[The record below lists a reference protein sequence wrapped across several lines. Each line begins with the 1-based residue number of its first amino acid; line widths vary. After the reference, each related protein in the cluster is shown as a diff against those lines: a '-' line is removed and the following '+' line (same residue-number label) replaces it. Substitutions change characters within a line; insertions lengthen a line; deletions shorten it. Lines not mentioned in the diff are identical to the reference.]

1 MMMTNKTVDINEIII
16 RYLDA
21 SATQEE
27 KICLLQWLK
36 KSEKNRSDFVETRDL
51 WLACEVVTDNE
62 LEVEI
67 ALDRFKS
74 RILSERNR
82 FPVRRERSS
91 LFFIQVAAVFLLL
104 IGIGYWFAI
113 RPNFGTK
120 ELLVKN
126 QIITANGSKGRFEL
140 PDGTIV
146 WLNGNSKLTYWDSY
160 TNGKRD
166 VTLKGEAYFEVKK
179 NANSPFSVQ
188 LGDLVIQVLGTKF
201 NVSNYGTDRMIK
213 TALLSGSIK
222 ITGSTFKNE
231 VILKPDQLFTYSKQ
245 LNKGFVDKVEAQ
257 LYANWIKDKLIFDN
271 EKLSDIMICLEGWY
285 GVAFNCNKSFAENT
299 RMSFTVRG
307 ESIDEILS
315 AMEMIVPIKYDIKD
329 NEVTI
334 FPK

>member
-1 MMMTNKTVDINEIII
+1 MMTNKTVDINEIII

-36 KSEKNRSDFVETRDL
+36 ESEKNRSDFVETRDL

-67 ALDRFKS
+67 ALNRFKG
-74 RILSERNR
+74 RILEERKKIS
-82 FPVRRERSS
+82 VRQERSS

-104 IGIGYWFAI
+104 LGFSYWFVI
-113 RPNFGTK
+113 RPDFVTK

-146 WLNGNSKLTYWDSY
+146 WLNGNSTLTYWDSY

-166 VTLKGEAYFEVKK
+166 VTLKGEAYFDVKK
-179 NANSPFSVQ
+179 NTNSPFSVQ
-188 LGDLVIQVLGTKF
+188 LGDLTVQVLGTKF
-201 NVSNYGTDRMIK
+201 NVSNYGTDRMVK
-213 TALLSGSIK
+213 MALLSGSIK
-222 ITGSTFKNE
+222 ITGTELKKE
-231 VILKPDQLFTYSKQ
+231 LILKPDELYTYSRQ
-245 LNKGFVDKVEAQ
+245 SGKGYIEQVEAQ
-257 LYANWIKDKLIFDN
+257 LYANWIKDKLVFDN
-271 EKLSDIMICLEGWY
+271 EKLSDIIICLEGWY
-285 GVAFNCNKSFAENT
+285 GVSFNCKKSFAERT

-329 NEVTI
+329 DEVTI
-334 FPK
+334 HPK